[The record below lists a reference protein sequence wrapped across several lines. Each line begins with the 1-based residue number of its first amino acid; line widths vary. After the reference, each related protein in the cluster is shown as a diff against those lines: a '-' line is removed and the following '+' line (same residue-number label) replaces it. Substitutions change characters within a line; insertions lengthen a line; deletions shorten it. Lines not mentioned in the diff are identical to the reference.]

1 LSFVISFLSFVSAV
15 RTFFFSSK
23 LFLVAGTSSV
33 FFLLFFL
40 SLSLSLFQQQH
51 KHLVHKTLE
60 QIDAQ
65 INGIFR
71 TAPSTN
77 MGQSF
82 RWQQG

>member
-1 LSFVISFLSFVSAV
+1 LSFVLSFISAA

-23 LFLVAGTSSV
+23 
-33 FFLLFFL
+33 FFLNSRNFFHFFSFVL
-40 SLSLSLFQQQH
+40 SFSLSLFFSSNT

-65 INGIFR
+65 NNGIFR

-77 MGQSF
+77 MGQNF